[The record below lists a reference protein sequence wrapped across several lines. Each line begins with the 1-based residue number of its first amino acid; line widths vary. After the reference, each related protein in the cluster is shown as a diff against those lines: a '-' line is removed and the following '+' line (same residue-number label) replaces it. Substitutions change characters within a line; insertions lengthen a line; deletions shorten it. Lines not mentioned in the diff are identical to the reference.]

1 MMNSNDKLNLMKD
14 RINKLENR
22 NDKNIK
28 SGGVLRKLRRQ
39 LRNMESAL

>member
-1 MMNSNDKLNLMKD
+1 MMNSNDKLNLLKD

-28 SGGVLRKLRRQ
+28 AGGVLRKLRRQ
-39 LRNMESAL
+39 LRNAEATN